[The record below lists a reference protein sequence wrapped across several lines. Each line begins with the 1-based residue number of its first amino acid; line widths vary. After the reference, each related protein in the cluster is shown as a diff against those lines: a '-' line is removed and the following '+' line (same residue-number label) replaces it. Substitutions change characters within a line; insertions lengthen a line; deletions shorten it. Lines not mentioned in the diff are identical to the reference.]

1 MLKGIIDRVR
11 RNHGLEHA
19 TVAMM
24 LAHKGPMRI
33 VGRSDH
39 GGFYIYANI
48 ETERLRDYAEE
59 ALVRLQRGEDHLA
72 VSPMCGTNI
81 AVAGVLAGFGSYL
94 ALRRADGH
102 VDGLTKAVLAG
113 LVSVVASQPLG
124 RLVQKYATTSP
135 ELADM
140 RITSVKR
147 MSDRMHRVRTAAA

>member
-19 TVAMM
+19 TVALM
-24 LAHKGPMRI
+24 LARQGPMRV

-39 GGFYIYANI
+39 GGFYIYAKVD
-48 ETERLRDYAEE
+48 TDRLREYAEE
-59 ALVRLQRGEDHLA
+59 ALVRLQRGEEHLA

-81 AVAGVLAGFGSYL
+81 VVAGVLAGFTSYL

-113 LVSVVASQPLG
+113 MLSVIASQPLG

-135 ELADM
+135 ELADV
-140 RITSVKR
+140 RITSVDR
-147 MSDRMHRVRTAAA
+147 LSDRIHKVRTTAA

>member
-1 MLKGIIDRVR
+1 MLKGIIDRIR

-19 TVAMM
+19 TVALM
-24 LAHKGPMRI
+24 LAHQGPMRI

-48 ETERLRDYAEE
+48 ETERLRSYAEE
-59 ALVRLQRGEDHLA
+59 ALVRLQRGEEHLA

-81 AVAGVLAGFGSYL
+81 AVAGVLAGFTSYL
-94 ALRRADGH
+94 ALRSSDGH
-102 VDGLTKAVLAG
+102 VDGITRAILAS

-135 ELADM
+135 ELAGV
-140 RITSVKR
+140 RITSVDR
-147 MSDRMHRVRTAAA
+147 LSDRIHKVRTASA

>member
-11 RNHGLEHA
+11 QNHGLEHA
-19 TVAMM
+19 TVALM
-24 LAHKGPMRI
+24 LARQGPMRV

-39 GGFYIYANI
+39 GGFYIYARVD
-48 ETERLRDYAEE
+48 TDRLREYAEE
-59 ALVRLQRGEDHLA
+59 ALVRLQRGEEHLA

-81 AVAGVLAGFGSYL
+81 VVAGVLAGVTSYL

-113 LVSVVASQPLG
+113 MVSVIASQPLG

-135 ELADM
+135 ELAGV
-140 RITSVKR
+140 RITSVDR
-147 MSDRMHRVRTAAA
+147 LSDRIHKVRTAAA

>member
-1 MLKGIIDRVR
+1 MLKEIIDRIR

-24 LAHKGPMRI
+24 LAHQGPMRI

-48 ETERLRDYAEE
+48 ETARLRSYAEE
-59 ALVRLQRGEDHLA
+59 ALVRLQRGEEHLA

-81 AVAGVLAGFGSYL
+81 AVAGVLAGFTSYL
-94 ALRRADGH
+94 ALRSSDGH
-102 VDGLTKAVLAG
+102 VDGITRAIVASI
-113 LVSVVASQPLG
+113 VSVVASQPLG

-135 ELADM
+135 ELAGV
-140 RITSVKR
+140 RITSVDR
-147 MSDRMHRVRTAAA
+147 LSDRIHKVRTASA

>member
-1 MLKGIIDRVR
+1 MLKGIIDRIR

-19 TVAMM
+19 TVALM
-24 LAHKGPMRI
+24 LAHQGPMRI

-48 ETERLRDYAEE
+48 ETERLRSYAEE
-59 ALVRLQRGEDHLA
+59 ALVRLQRGEEHLA

-81 AVAGVLAGFGSYL
+81 AVAGVLAGFTSYL
-94 ALRRADGH
+94 ALRSSDGHADGI
-102 VDGLTKAVLAG
+102 TRAVLAS

-135 ELADM
+135 ELAGV
-140 RITSVKR
+140 RITSVDR
-147 MSDRMHRVRTAAA
+147 LSDRLHKVRTASA

>member
-1 MLKGIIDRVR
+1 MLKEIIDRIR

-19 TVAMM
+19 TVALM
-24 LAHKGPMRI
+24 LARQGPMQI

-48 ETERLRDYAEE
+48 ETEQLRSYAEE

-81 AVAGVLAGFGSYL
+81 AVAGVLAGFTSYL
-94 ALRRADGH
+94 ALRSHDGHADGI
-102 VDGLTKAVLAG
+102 TRAVLAS

-124 RLVQKYATTSP
+124 RLVQKYVTTSP
-135 ELADM
+135 ELAGV
-140 RITSVKR
+140 RITSVDR
-147 MSDRMHRVRTAAA
+147 LSDRLHKVRTASA

>member
-1 MLKGIIDRVR
+1 MLKGIIGRIR

-19 TVAMM
+19 TVALM
-24 LAHKGPMRI
+24 LAHQGPMRI

-48 ETERLRDYAEE
+48 DTERLRSYAEE

-81 AVAGVLAGFGSYL
+81 AVAGVLAGVSSYL
-94 ALRRADGH
+94 ALKRANGHADGI
-102 VDGLTKAVLAG
+102 TRAVLAS
-113 LVSVVASQPLG
+113 LLSVVASQPLG

-135 ELADM
+135 ELAGV
-140 RITSVKR
+140 RIRSVDR
-147 MSDRMHRVRTAAA
+147 LSDRIHKVRTASA

>member
-19 TVAMM
+19 TVALM
-24 LAHKGPMRI
+24 LARQGPMRV

-39 GGFYIYANI
+39 GGFYIYAKVD
-48 ETERLRDYAEE
+48 TDRLREYAEE
-59 ALVRLQRGEDHLA
+59 ALVRLQRGEEHLA

-81 AVAGVLAGFGSYL
+81 AVAGVLAGVTSYV

-113 LVSVVASQPLG
+113 MLSVIASQPLG

-135 ELADM
+135 ELTGV
-140 RITSVKR
+140 RITSVDR
-147 MSDRMHRVRTAAA
+147 LSDRIHKVRTAPA

>member
-11 RNHGLEHA
+11 QNHGLEHA
-19 TVAMM
+19 TVALM
-24 LAHKGPMRI
+24 LARQGPMRV

-39 GGFYIYANI
+39 GGFYIYGNVD
-48 ETERLRDYAEE
+48 TERLHDYAEE
-59 ALVRLQRGEDHLA
+59 ALVRLQRGEEHLA

-81 AVAGVLAGFGSYL
+81 AVAGVLAGFSSYL

-113 LVSVVASQPLG
+113 LLSVLASQPLG

-135 ELADM
+135 ELAGV
-140 RITSVKR
+140 RIKSV
-147 MSDRMHRVRTAAA
+147 DRLSGHVHKVRTASA

>member
-11 RNHGLEHA
+11 QNHGLEHA
-19 TVAMM
+19 TVALM
-24 LAHKGPMRI
+24 LARQGPMRI

-39 GGFYIYANI
+39 GGFYIFASVD
-48 ETERLRDYAEE
+48 TERLREYAEE
-59 ALVRLQRGEDHLA
+59 ALVRLQRGEEHLA

-81 AVAGVLAGFGSYL
+81 VVAGVLAGFTSFL

-113 LVSVVASQPLG
+113 LVSVIASQPLG

-135 ELADM
+135 ELAGV
-140 RITSVKR
+140 RIASVDR
-147 MSDRMHRVRTAAA
+147 LSDRIHKVRTASA